1 MATPYQKQKAK
12 VGKYNPK
19 NVMFTDFSEG
29 LYLLDTPR
37 DISEQLGSLAL
48 KGGRN
53 IFAEKG
59 ALVPQYGYYPLTQFG
74 DIPAEEKIIAI
85 TKDDKSSSTFFIVTN
100 FGNVYLYTAYQ
111 GLKKYKTTLDDSVDN
126 LLVARAN
133 NTMIIYDGNGGYLFG
148 DCYEEADSTV
158 IDYSCETQNFG
169 TFIKASV
176 PIESKTFYWNG
187 KKIFIPSSYES
198 HEEDGVKITTSTGVY
213 TVTDMSKDQNYIFK
227 PFKYADIPLN
237 NQAYISGYINLSTK
251 TPKIELGDDSYIE
264 CVPFKHIGE
273 KTQTTEKEVLKYECY
288 NYTAIA
294 PNTFIQSG
302 VPVMGKVYF
311 TPGSS
316 VARYRNGSEMKVKN
330 RVVSTDVIVGTVEAG
345 TRFLKTSNGN
355 GIIPQ
360 SGSLAFLLSANIT
373 RDTSGDV
380 YETKTVEEVVPGD
393 EYYTYR
399 VNFHIKQSTGDF
411 IDIQNTGDELNQGF
425 YEWIMIRGIGTN
437 NVSINLRKPG
447 AASSTYV
454 GYVDDMNIFNTD
466 LETPLGVKVASR
478 DAENYINRFLS
489 DVTELTLIP
498 DPDCKSEIATMV
510 DLCEKTYLPVDF
522 IYTPEEEPDK
532 QEVLTPTLLEVCM
545 NRLCIV
551 NYDGFIYYTG
561 VGITNAKGEL
571 KLNESEGAGYFGGF
585 FNDNSKTLAL
595 DDYMTGILISK
606 QNGLYYLTIADTF
619 SSQSV
624 SADSQSGIN
633 IKKIAEIGQQYKTD
647 HLIVKEQVYAYDSNS
662 DSIVLAATS
671 NMFGSVV
678 SGKVLIDA
686 EFLNAQ
692 NFGIASSKRCLT
704 FNKDAQVFILYYGDD
719 LKHGILLNTTGNLF
733 PRELDRS
740 MLTFQGFNQGVIGVT
755 TNNIIVQDYHKNTII
770 PDIVPVAD
778 FEAIGLK
785 DSRCICASIAEV
797 TELNGIE
804 YDFLTTNTLTSFQHI
819 KPYTNFGIDKL
830 EIPPMIYSD
839 NLRTYNSYGVLPEEE
854 DIPPIDLA
862 KIKGLN
868 KWADK
873 KSNSTRIYAP
883 MSGRAGIN
891 ICIQF
896 PANVAFCLAGIRLND
911 FSQGD

>member
-1 MATPYQKQKAK
+1 MATPYQKRKAR

-19 NVMFTDFSEG
+19 NIMFTDFSEG

-37 DISEQLGSLAL
+37 DITEQLGSLAL

-53 IFAEKG
+53 VMAEKG
-59 ALVPQYGYYPLTQFG
+59 ALVPQYGYYPLTETNEL
-74 DIPAEEKIIAI
+74 PVEEKIVAV
-85 TKDDKSSSTFFIVTN
+85 TKDDKSSSSFFIVTN
-100 FGNVYLYTAYQ
+100 YGNVYLYTAFQ
-111 GLKKYKTTLDDSVDN
+111 GLKKYKTVLETTNDN
-126 LLVARAN
+126 ILTARTN
-133 NTMIIYDGNGGYLFG
+133 NNMIMYYNGAGYLFG
-148 DCYEEADSTV
+148 DYYEEAESV
-158 IDYSCETQNFG
+158 IIDAGCLTRNFG
-169 TFIKASV
+169 SYAEVDIPV
-176 PIESKTFYWNG
+176 GSKQFYWNG
-187 KKIFIPSSYES
+187 KKLSLSSS
-198 HEEDGVKITTSTGVY
+198 GVY
-213 TVTDMSKDQNYIFK
+213 TVSNMTKGTGDVYNPYPYSNLKE
-227 PFKYADIPLN
+227 LN
-237 NQAYISGYINLSTK
+237 RSFLRGYISLNKNQQSIDLGNENKISCVATK
-251 TPKIELGDDSYIE
+251 HTGTHTEYE
-264 CVPFKHIGE
+264 E
-273 KTQTTEKEVLKYECY
+273 KSILKYECFK
-288 NYTAIA
+288 ID
-294 PNTFIQSG
+294 P
-302 VPVMGKVYF
+302 
-311 TPGSS
+311 
-316 VARYRNGSEMKVKN
+316 
-330 RVVSTDVIVGTVEAG
+330 VVSSFSSSGYCYLPVNAPMESEVKVSRSGHSQQSSGLNDLDRFVYNSGTALWGTVPYTKG
-345 TRFLKTSNGN
+345 GDNVIRPKMIYGDGKDY
-355 GIIPQ
+355 GILYGFKLNRYTQ
-360 SGSLAFLLSANIT
+360 
-373 RDTSGDV
+373 GDL
-380 YETKTVEEVVPGD
+380 YEVIRTPIEVEGE
-393 EYYTYR
+393 EYYTYK
-399 VNFHIKQSTGDF
+399 VS
-411 IDIQNTGDELNQGF
+411 IDLQLRDGTTWTYSSADKNAGL
-425 YEWIMIRGIGTN
+425 YEWEIVNDLENDETIFSLRIPNSGIN
-437 NVSINLRKPG
+437 SVNQHH
-447 AASSTYV
+447 SSTLSLLDSELSTPKGV
-454 GYVDDMNIFNTD
+454 RVSGYTKSEILNKT
-466 LETPLGVKVASR
+466 
-478 DAENYINRFLS
+478 
-489 DVTELTLIP
+489 TEDTVVLTIVP
-498 DPDCKSEIATMV
+498 DPDNTEDIATTV
-510 DLCEKTYLPVDF
+510 DISEKTYLPIDLV
-522 IYTPEEEPDK
+522 YTPEEES
-532 QEVLTPTLLEVCM
+532 QEQKVLIPTLLEVCV

-561 VGITNAKGEL
+561 VGVTKANGEL

-595 DDYMTGILISK
+595 DDYMTGVLISK

-633 IKKIAEIGQQYKTD
+633 IKKIAEIGQQYPTD
-647 HLIVKEQVYAYDSNS
+647 HLVVREQVYAYDSNS
-662 DSIVLAATS
+662 DSIVLAATT

-719 LKHGILLNTTGNLF
+719 LKHGIVLNSTGNLF
-733 PRELDRS
+733 PRELDRP
-740 MLTFQGFNQGVIGVT
+740 MIIFQGFNQGVIGITKSNV
-755 TNNIIVQDYHKNTII
+755 IVQDYHKNTII

-785 DSRCICASIAEV
+785 DSRCICSSIAEV
-797 TELNGIE
+797 SELNGIE

-839 NLRTYNSYGVLPEEE
+839 ALRTYDSYGVLPEEE